1 MGSIT
6 ENNQEI
12 KIFVLVY
19 VSEGIKLLTGLGA
32 LMLTEANWHIQNV

>member
-19 VSEGIKLLTGLGA
+19 ALEGIKLLMGSGA
-32 LMLTEANWHIQNV
+32 LMLTEAN